1 MQRLRIQVVRNVLG
15 TKTYTTVPAQEQVV
29 SAMFKIQDPKDFD
42 ERVKNSKVPVIV
54 DFFATWCNPCRM
66 LTPRIETVVAEK
78 QGKILL
84 AKVDIDENTD
94 LALDYH
100 VGSVPVL
107 IAMKDGKVLER
118 IVGLQDTDK
127 LRQFVNKYAE

>member
-1 MQRLRIQVVRNVLG
+1 
-15 TKTYTTVPAQEQVV
+15 
-29 SAMFKIQDPKDFD
+29 
-42 ERVKNSKVPVIV
+42 
-54 DFFATWCNPCRM
+54 M

-100 VGSVPVL
+100 VSIFIEP
-107 IAMKDGKVLER
+107 
-118 IVGLQDTDK
+118 IVGFDIHLATLIHSRYSLAISTNLETLISFK
-127 LRQFVNKYAE
+127 SCLRLIWIFAIWIFPIKDL

>member
-1 MQRLRIQVVRNVLG
+1 
-15 TKTYTTVPAQEQVV
+15 
-29 SAMFKIQDPKDFD
+29 
-42 ERVKNSKVPVIV
+42 
-54 DFFATWCNPCRM
+54 M

-100 VGSVPVL
+100 VSLPIHINRYNAMRRYTNLEKL
-107 IAMKDGKVLER
+107 IFRV
-118 IVGLQDTDK
+118 
-127 LRQFVNKYAE
+127 